1 MSHTVTFYLKLGG
14 SLWTNESR
22 LDTKDEWIDV
32 AEFDVIVTPV
42 KSVETNIN
50 IEGLRGWVL
59 GIDATNF
66 TSREVTLDNDSIT
79 ILICKSDLNVGA
91 VTSWAS
97 EVLTGNS
104 KIGTLGVLG
113 YTISW
118 INLGDSWTIV
128 ESKVSANVLPILII
142 LIDLNYCLSSVF

>member
-1 MSHTVTFYLKLGG
+1 
-14 SLWTNESR
+14 
-22 LDTKDEWIDV
+22 
-32 AEFDVIVTPV
+32 
-42 KSVETNIN
+42 
-50 IEGLRGWVL
+50 
-59 GIDATNF
+59 
-66 TSREVTLDNDSIT
+66 VTLDNDSIT